1 MSVNEMQTLTTDE
14 FIAEGQLGW
23 PVSTISLVFCCAP
36 SWTPRSLTGRGGG
49 SDQSFPFSG
58 S

>member
-23 PVSTISLVFCCAP
+23 PVSTISIVFC
-36 SWTPRSLTGRGGG
+36 
-49 SDQSFPFSG
+49 
-58 S
+58 